1 MFGKRGSHMDAGLFA
16 KVLVNGV
23 MSGGIYAL
31 VATGFTLILGVIQV
45 FNFTQG
51 HFYMLGAFVTYA
63 VATALGLPYPL
74 AILAAFLATAI
85 LGALMYFGI
94 VQWTMP
100 SGFFHTL
107 LVTVA
112 CGAVISQTSLLTFGF
127 NDRVVPAVVTSSLS
141 IGGITV
147 SGSRLIVIAG
157 ALVVMLALY
166 YFMKTKMGI
175 AMVAAAENRDVAGL
189 QGINAKQIFWI
200 TMAVGCGLS
209 GIAGALIVPVLS
221 ASVVMGTGMF
231 IRVMMVV
238 LVGGMGS
245 MSGALLAAFIIG
257 LVESFAYQL
266 VGELSLVVIFVLVAI
281 LMFFRPGGL
290 LGKPLPVPG
299 EN

>member
-1 MFGKRGSHMDAGLFA
+1 MDAGLFA

-63 VATALGLPYPL
+63 VVSALGLPYPV
-74 AILAAFLATAI
+74 AILAALVVMAG

-94 VQWTMP
+94 IQWTMP

-112 CGAVISQTSLLTFGF
+112 CGSAISQTSLLTFGF
-127 NDRVVPAVVTSSLS
+127 NDRVVPAVVTGSLHVAG
-141 IGGITV
+141 IGV

-157 ALVVMLALY
+157 AIVVMVALY
-166 YFMKTKMGI
+166 YFMKTKMGT
-175 AMVAAAENRDVAGL
+175 AMVAAAENREVAGL
-189 QGINAKQIFWI
+189 QGINAKQIFWV

-221 ASVVMGTGMF
+221 ASVAMGTGMF
-231 IRVMMVV
+231 TRVMMVV

-245 MSGALLAAFIIG
+245 MSGALLAAFIVGVI
-257 LVESFAYQL
+257 ESFAYQF

>member
-1 MFGKRGSHMDAGLFA
+1 MFGKRGRHMDAGLFA

-63 VATALGLPYPL
+63 VASALGLPYPL

-141 IGGITV
+141 IG
-147 SGSRLIVIAG
+147 
-157 ALVVMLALY
+157 
-166 YFMKTKMGI
+166 
-175 AMVAAAENRDVAGL
+175 
-189 QGINAKQIFWI
+189 
-200 TMAVGCGLS
+200 
-209 GIAGALIVPVLS
+209 
-221 ASVVMGTGMF
+221 
-231 IRVMMVV
+231 
-238 LVGGMGS
+238 
-245 MSGALLAAFIIG
+245 
-257 LVESFAYQL
+257 
-266 VGELSLVVIFVLVAI
+266 
-281 LMFFRPGGL
+281 
-290 LGKPLPVPG
+290 
-299 EN
+299 

>member
-1 MFGKRGSHMDAGLFA
+1 MDVGLFT
-16 KVLVNGV
+16 KVLVNGL

-51 HFYMLGAFVTYA
+51 HVYMLGAFVTYA
-63 VATALGLPYPL
+63 VVSALGLPYPV
-74 AILAAFLATAI
+74 AILAALLAMAG

-94 VQWTMP
+94 IQWTMP

-112 CGAVISQTSLLTFGF
+112 CGSAISQTSLLTFGF
-127 NDRVVPAVVTSSLS
+127 QDRVVPAVVTGSLNIAGTS
-141 IGGITV
+141 V
-147 SGSRLIVIAG
+147 SGSRLVVLAG
-157 ALVVMLALY
+157 AIAVMLALY
-166 YFMKTKMGI
+166 YFMRTKMGT

-189 QGINAKQIFWI
+189 QGINARQIFWM

-221 ASVVMGTGMF
+221 ASVAMGTGMF
-231 IRVMMVV
+231 TRVMMVV

-245 MSGALLAAFIIG
+245 MSGALLAAFIVG
-257 LVESFAYQL
+257 VVESFAYQF

-299 EN
+299 DN

>member
-1 MFGKRGSHMDAGLFA
+1 MDVGLFT
-16 KVLVNGV
+16 KVLVNGL

-51 HFYMLGAFVTYA
+51 HVYMLGAFVTYA
-63 VATALGLPYPL
+63 VVSALGLPYPV
-74 AILAAFLATAI
+74 AILAALLAMAG

-94 VQWTMP
+94 IQWTMP

-112 CGAVISQTSLLTFGF
+112 CGSAISQTSLLTFGF
-127 NDRVVPAVVTSSLS
+127 QDRVVPAVVTGSLN
-141 IGGITV
+141 IAGTNV
-147 SGSRLIVIAG
+147 SGSRLVVLAG
-157 ALVVMLALY
+157 AIAVMIALY
-166 YFMKTKMGI
+166 YFMRTKMGT

-189 QGINAKQIFWI
+189 QGINARQIFWM

-221 ASVVMGTGMF
+221 ASVAMGTGMF
-231 IRVMMVV
+231 TRVMMVV

-245 MSGALLAAFIIG
+245 MSGALLAAFIVGVI
-257 LVESFAYQL
+257 ESFAYQF

-299 EN
+299 DN

>member
-166 YFMKTKMGI
+166 YFMKTKMGT

>member
-1 MFGKRGSHMDAGLFA
+1 MFGKKGSHMDAGLFA

-166 YFMKTKMGI
+166 YFMKTKMGT

-245 MSGALLAAFIIG
+245 MSGALIAAFIIG

-299 EN
+299 E

>member
-1 MFGKRGSHMDAGLFA
+1 MFGKKGSHMDAGLFA

-166 YFMKTKMGI
+166 YFMKTKMGT

-231 IRVMMVV
+231 VRVMMVV

-245 MSGALLAAFIIG
+245 MSGALIAAFIIG

>member
-1 MFGKRGSHMDAGLFA
+1 MFGKKGSHMDAGLFA

-166 YFMKTKMGI
+166 YFMKTKMGT

-245 MSGALLAAFIIG
+245 MSGALIAAFIIG

>member
-1 MFGKRGSHMDAGLFA
+1 MFGKKGSHMDAGLFA

-127 NDRVVPAVVTSSLS
+127 NDRVVPSVVTSSLS
-141 IGGITV
+141 IGDITV

-166 YFMKTKMGI
+166 YFMKTKMGT

>member
-1 MFGKRGSHMDAGLFA
+1 MDVGLFT
-16 KVLVNGV
+16 KVLVNGL

-51 HFYMLGAFVTYA
+51 HVYMLGAFVTYA
-63 VATALGLPYPL
+63 VVSALGLPYPV
-74 AILAAFLATAI
+74 AILAALLAMAG
-85 LGALMYFGI
+85 LGALLYFGI
-94 VQWTMP
+94 IQWTMP

-112 CGAVISQTSLLTFGF
+112 CGSAISQTSLLTFGF
-127 NDRVVPAVVTSSLS
+127 QDRVVPAVVTGSLNIAGTS
-141 IGGITV
+141 V
-147 SGSRLIVIAG
+147 SGSRLVVLAG
-157 ALVVMLALY
+157 AIAVMIALY
-166 YFMKTKMGI
+166 YFMRTKMGT

-189 QGINAKQIFWI
+189 QGINARQIFWM

-221 ASVVMGTGMF
+221 ASVAMGTGMF
-231 IRVMMVV
+231 TRVMMVV

-245 MSGALLAAFIIG
+245 MSGALLAAFIVGVI
-257 LVESFAYQL
+257 ESFAYQF

-299 EN
+299 DN

>member
-1 MFGKRGSHMDAGLFA
+1 MDAGLFA
-16 KVLVNGV
+16 KVLVNGL

-63 VATALGLPYPL
+63 VVSALGLPYPV
-74 AILAAFLATAI
+74 AILAALLAMAV

-94 VQWTMP
+94 LQWTMP

-141 IGGITV
+141 IDGISV

-157 ALVVMLALY
+157 AIVVMVALY
-166 YFMKTKMGI
+166 YFMKTKMGT

-231 IRVMMVV
+231 TRVMMVV

-245 MSGALLAAFIIG
+245 MSGALLAAFIVGII
-257 LVESFAYQL
+257 ESFAYQL
-266 VGELSLVVIFVLVAI
+266 VGESAWS
-281 LMFFRPGGL
+281 
-290 LGKPLPVPG
+290 
-299 EN
+299 